1 MDADNNDSDLQKKYS
16 TRTHKLVIVENIHR
30 ETSFATK
37 VQDYV
42 QLLKLRLTILV
53 VFSAAIT
60 FAYAA
65 KGNVVWSDMLW
76 MILGGFLTTASA
88 NGFNQVIERES
99 DKLMKRTMN
108 RPMPTN
114 RMSVSEGI
122 IASIIM
128 GIIGIAILTLRFNLI
143 TGVLALFSIIAYA
156 FIYTPLKTRTSFAVF
171 VGAIAG
177 AMPPLLGYVAYSN
190 SFGFEPGI
198 MFAIQFI
205 WQFPHFWAV
214 AWVLDEDYKR
224 AGMYLMPS
232 SDGRSKNSA
241 FQIMLYTLILIPVS
255 LLPIK
260 FGMAGNVL
268 GIISLLVGLAF
279 FMQSLKLYRQCTVKA
294 ARELMFGSFLY
305 LPIVQITLLIDKL

>member
-1 MDADNNDSDLQKKYS
+1 MIA
-16 TRTHKLVIVENIHR
+16 ENIH
-30 ETSFATK
+30 TK
-37 VQDYV
+37 SSVSLKIQDYV
-42 QLLKLRLTILV
+42 QLLKLRLTFLV

-65 KGNVVWSDMLW
+65 KGNLVWSELLLMV
-76 MILGGFLTTASA
+76 LGGFFTTASA

-99 DKLMKRTMN
+99 DKLMKRTQM
-108 RPMPTN
+108 RPMPTD
-114 RMSVSEGI
+114 RMSATEGT
-122 IASIIM
+122 IASILM
-128 GIIGIAILTLRFNLI
+128 GIAGIAILTLCFNVI
-143 TGVLALFSIIAYA
+143 TGVLALFSIITYS
-156 FIYTPLKTRTSFAVF
+156 FIYTPLKTRSSIAVF

-190 SFGFEPGI
+190 HFGFEPGI

-205 WQFPHFWAV
+205 WQFPHFWSL
-214 AWVLDEDYKR
+214 AWVLDDDYKK

-232 SDGRSKNSA
+232 SEGRSKSSA

-255 LLPIK
+255 LLPLK
-260 FGMAGNVL
+260 FGMAGYTLAIV
-268 GIISLLVGLAF
+268 SLIAGVVF
-279 FMQSLKLYRQCTVKA
+279 FMQSVKLYRQCSIKA

>member
-1 MDADNNDSDLQKKYS
+1 MIA
-16 TRTHKLVIVENIHR
+16 ENIH
-30 ETSFATK
+30 TKSSFVLK

-42 QLLKLRLTILV
+42 QLLKLRLTMLV

-65 KGNVVWSDMLW
+65 KGNLVWSDLW
-76 MILGGFLTTASA
+76 IMVLGGFLTTASA

-99 DKLMKRTMN
+99 DKLMRRTQA
-108 RPMPTN
+108 RPMPSA
-114 RMSVSEGI
+114 RMSALEGS
-122 IASIIM
+122 IASVLM
-128 GIIGIAILTLRFNLI
+128 GIAGVSILTLSFNII
-143 TGVLALFSIIAYA
+143 TGVLALFSIICYA
-156 FIYTPLKTRTSFAVF
+156 FIYTPLKTRSSVAVF

-214 AWVLDEDYKR
+214 AWVLDDDYKR
-224 AGMYLMPS
+224 AGMHLMPS
-232 SDGRSKNSA
+232 ADGRSKNSA

-255 LLPIK
+255 LLPLK
-260 FGMAGNVL
+260 FGMAGYTLAIV
-268 GIISLLVGLAF
+268 SLIAGLAF
-279 FMQSLKLYRQCTVKA
+279 FMQSVKLYRQCSIKA
-294 ARELMFGSFLY
+294 AKELMFGSFLY
-305 LPIVQITLLIDKL
+305 LPIVQITLLIDKI

>member
-1 MDADNNDSDLQKKYS
+1 MIA
-16 TRTHKLVIVENIHR
+16 ENIH
-30 ETSFATK
+30 TKSSFVLK

-42 QLLKLRLTILV
+42 QLLKLRLTMLV

-65 KGNVVWSDMLW
+65 KGNLVWSELW
-76 MILGGFLTTASA
+76 IMVLGGFLTTASA

-99 DKLMKRTMN
+99 DKLMRRTQA
-108 RPMPTN
+108 RPMPSA
-114 RMSVSEGI
+114 RMSALEGS
-122 IASIIM
+122 IASVVM
-128 GIIGIAILTLRFNLI
+128 GIAGVSILTLSFNII
-143 TGVLALFSIIAYA
+143 TGVLALFSIICYA
-156 FIYTPLKTRTSFAVF
+156 FIYTPLKTRSSVAVF

-214 AWVLDEDYKR
+214 AWVLDDDYKR
-224 AGMYLMPS
+224 AGMHLMPS
-232 SDGRSKNSA
+232 ADGRSKNSA

-255 LLPIK
+255 LLPLK
-260 FGMAGNVL
+260 FGMAGYTLAIV
-268 GIISLLVGLAF
+268 SLIAGLAF
-279 FMQSLKLYRQCTVKA
+279 FMQSVKLYRQCSIKA
-294 ARELMFGSFLY
+294 AKELMFGSFLY
-305 LPIVQITLLIDKL
+305 LPIVQITLLIDKI

>member
-1 MDADNNDSDLQKKYS
+1 MIA
-16 TRTHKLVIVENIHR
+16 ENIH
-30 ETSFATK
+30 TK
-37 VQDYV
+37 SSVSLKIQDYV
-42 QLLKLRLTILV
+42 QLLKLRLSFLV

-65 KGNVVWSDMLW
+65 KGNLVWSELLLMV
-76 MILGGFLTTASA
+76 LGGFFTTASA

-99 DKLMKRTMN
+99 DKLMKRTQM
-108 RPMPTN
+108 RPMPTD
-114 RMSVSEGI
+114 RMSAMEGT
-122 IASIIM
+122 IASILM
-128 GIIGIAILTLRFNLI
+128 GIAGIAILTLCFNVI
-143 TGVLALFSIIAYA
+143 TGVLALFSIITYS
-156 FIYTPLKTRTSFAVF
+156 FIYTPLKTRSSIAVF

-190 SFGFEPGI
+190 HFGFEPGI

-205 WQFPHFWAV
+205 WQFPHFWSL
-214 AWVLDEDYKR
+214 AWVLDDDYKK

-232 SDGRSKNSA
+232 SEGRSKSSA

-255 LLPIK
+255 LLPLK
-260 FGMAGNVL
+260 FGMAGYTLAIV
-268 GIISLLVGLAF
+268 SLVAGVVF
-279 FMQSLKLYRQCTVKA
+279 FMQSVKLYRQCSIKA

>member
-1 MDADNNDSDLQKKYS
+1 
-16 TRTHKLVIVENIHR
+16 VIAENIQ
-30 ETSFATK
+30 TK
-37 VQDYV
+37 SIVSLKIQDYV
-42 QLLKLRLTILV
+42 QLLKLRLTFLV

-65 KGNVVWSDMLW
+65 KGNLIWSELLLMV
-76 MILGGFLTTASA
+76 LGGFFTTASA

-99 DKLMKRTMN
+99 DKLMKRTQM
-108 RPMPTN
+108 RPMPTE
-114 RMSVSEGI
+114 RMSATEGT

-128 GIIGIAILTLRFNLI
+128 GIAGIAILTLCFNVI
-143 TGVLALFSIIAYA
+143 TGVLALFSIITYS
-156 FIYTPLKTRTSFAVF
+156 FIYTPLKTRSSIAVF

-190 SFGFEPGI
+190 KFGFEPGI

-205 WQFPHFWAV
+205 WQFPHFWSL
-214 AWVLDEDYKR
+214 AWVLDDDYKK

-232 SDGRSKNSA
+232 SDGRSKSSA

-255 LLPIK
+255 LLPLK
-260 FGMAGNVL
+260 FGMAGYTLAIVSL
-268 GIISLLVGLAF
+268 VAGIVF
-279 FMQSLKLYRQCTVKA
+279 FMQSVKLYRQCSIKA

>member
-1 MDADNNDSDLQKKYS
+1 MIA
-16 TRTHKLVIVENIHR
+16 ENIH
-30 ETSFATK
+30 TK
-37 VQDYV
+37 STFVLKIQDYV
-42 QLLKLRLTILV
+42 QLLKLRLTMLV

-65 KGNVVWSDMLW
+65 KGNLIWSELW
-76 MILGGFLTTASA
+76 LMILGGFLTTASA
-88 NGFNQVIERES
+88 NGFNQVIERET
-99 DKLMKRTMN
+99 DKLMKRTQN
-108 RPMPTN
+108 RPMPAM
-114 RMSVSEGI
+114 RMSSTEGSL
-122 IASIIM
+122 ASIIM
-128 GIIGIAILTLRFNLI
+128 GIAGVSILTFSFNII
-143 TGVLALFSIIAYA
+143 TGVLALFSIICYA
-156 FIYTPLKTRTSFAVF
+156 FIYTPLKTRSSIAVF

-232 SDGRSKNSA
+232 SEGRGKSSA

-255 LLPIK
+255 LLPLK
-260 FGMAGNVL
+260 FGMAGNTLAIV
-268 GIISLLVGLAF
+268 SLITGFVF
-279 FMQSLKLYRQCTVKA
+279 FLQSLKLYLKCTVKA
-294 ARELMFGSFLY
+294 AKELMFGSFLY

>member
-1 MDADNNDSDLQKKYS
+1 MIA
-16 TRTHKLVIVENIHR
+16 ENIH
-30 ETSFATK
+30 TK
-37 VQDYV
+37 STLTLKIQDYV
-42 QLLKLRLTILV
+42 QLLKLRLTMLV

-65 KGNVVWSDMLW
+65 KGNLIWSDLW
-76 MILGGFLTTASA
+76 LMILGGFLTTASA
-88 NGFNQVIERES
+88 NAFNQVIEKET
-99 DKLMKRTMN
+99 DKLMKRTQN
-108 RPMPTN
+108 RPMPTM
-114 RMSVSEGI
+114 RMSGTEGT
-122 IASIIM
+122 IAAIIM
-128 GIIGIAILTLRFNLI
+128 GLAGISILTFSFNII
-143 TGVLALFSIIAYA
+143 TGVLALFSIICYA
-156 FIYTPLKTRTSFAVF
+156 FIYTPLKTRSSIAVF

-232 SDGRSKNSA
+232 SEGRSKSSA

-255 LLPIK
+255 LLPLK
-260 FGMAGNVL
+260 FGMAGNTLAIV
-268 GIISLLVGLAF
+268 SLIAGFVF
-279 FMQSLKLYRQCTVKA
+279 FMQSVKLYRQCSVKA
-294 ARELMFGSFLY
+294 AKELMFGSFLY